1 MQDFCRCETGYEAIA
16 AQVADTACR
25 KLVKDM
31 HYEARIQAVIT
42 YCADVEKRKV
52 GKDVARNM
60 FLTREQYLRVP
71 PNWCAG
77 KGACWEMMVD
87 K

>member
-1 MQDFCRCETGYEAIA
+1 MA

-25 KLVKDM
+25 KLVKNM
-31 HYEARIQAVIT
+31 HYEVRVQAVIT

-60 FLTREQYLRVP
+60 FLTREQYLRVI
-71 PNWCAG
+71 N
-77 KGACWEMMVD
+77 KITTHVF
-87 K
+87 